1 MNTAAIHYQAVPQS
15 SNHQLIWAVLISTCL
30 HLIAVVYIPNMR
42 VDVEDKPAEVLTI
55 QIEAPKTPEPSTAV
69 VEPEPIPEPPKPKV
83 QPIIEPKIIPTPKP
97 APIETY
103 EPQTVSPEPV
113 DEPYSP
119 PVMSVAPKVESPPPT
134 FTAPPPPPPQPV
146 GPSQADL
153 DAARKGY
160 ADRLARAIAQHKQ
173 YPRVAQMR
181 GWQGETIV
189 DLKLDSNGGVLGT
202 RIERSSGFEVLDKQ
216 ALEMVKKAAP
226 FPAPPEILKSDV
238 FNIQVPVSFKLE

>member
-1 MNTAAIHYQAVPQS
+1 MNTATLHYQAAHQT
-15 SNHQLIWAVLISTCL
+15 SNHSLIWAVLISTCL
-30 HLIAVVYIPNMR
+30 HLIAVLYIPNIS
-42 VDVEDKPAEVLTI
+42 VKVEEKPTEVLTI
-55 QIEAPKTPEPSTAV
+55 QLEAPKTPEPVAAV

-97 APIETY
+97 APIEAY
-103 EPQTVSPEPV
+103 EPQPSPPEPI

-119 PVMSVAPKVESPPPT
+119 PVMSVAPKIESPPPT

-189 DLKLDSNGGVLGT
+189 DLKLDRNGGVLAT
-202 RIERSSGFEVLDKQ
+202 KIERSSGFEVLDKQ
-216 ALEMVKKAAP
+216 ALEMVRKAAP

>member
-1 MNTAAIHYQAVPQS
+1 MNTATVNYQAAYQT
-15 SNHQLIWAVLISTCL
+15 SNQTLTWAVAISICL
-30 HLIAVVYIPNMR
+30 HLFAVVYIPNIR
-42 VDVEDKPAEVLTI
+42 IDVQDTPLEVLTV
-55 QIEAPKTPEPSTAV
+55 QIEAPKTPEPVAAV

-83 QPIIEPKIIPTPKP
+83 QPKIEPKIIPTPKP
-97 APIETY
+97 APIEAY
-103 EPQTVSPEPV
+103 EPQPAPPEPV
-113 DEPYSP
+113 DEPYPP
-119 PVMSVAPKVESPPPT
+119 PVMSVAPKIESTPPT
-134 FTAPPPPPPQPV
+134 FTAPPPPPPQPA

-189 DLKLDSNGGVLGT
+189 DLKLDRNGAVLAT
-202 RIERSSGFEVLDKQ
+202 KIERSSGFEVLDKQ
-216 ALEMVKKAAP
+216 ALEMVRKAAP

>member
-1 MNTAAIHYQAVPQS
+1 VAIS
-15 SNHQLIWAVLISTCL
+15 ICL
-30 HLIAVVYIPNMR
+30 HLFAVLYIPNIR
-42 VDVEDKPAEVLTI
+42 IEVKDTPPEILTI
-55 QIEAPKTPEPSTAV
+55 QIEAPKTPEPSVSTV

-83 QPIIEPKIIPTPKP
+83 QPKIEPKIIPTPKP
-97 APIETY
+97 APVETH
-103 EPQTVSPEPV
+103 EPQNVSPEPT

-119 PVMSVAPKVESPPPT
+119 PVMSVAPSIEAPPPT

-146 GPSQADL
+146 GPSQVDL

-181 GWQGETIV
+181 GWQGETII
-189 DLKLDSNGGVLGT
+189 DLKLDRNGGVLAT
-202 RIERSSGFEVLDKQ
+202 RIDRSSGFEVLDKQ

>member
-1 MNTAAIHYQAVPQS
+1 
-15 SNHQLIWAVLISTCL
+15 
-30 HLIAVVYIPNMR
+30 
-42 VDVEDKPAEVLTI
+42 
-55 QIEAPKTPEPSTAV
+55 
-69 VEPEPIPEPPKPKV
+69 
-83 QPIIEPKIIPTPKP
+83 
-97 APIETY
+97 
-103 EPQTVSPEPV
+103 
-113 DEPYSP
+113 
-119 PVMSVAPKVESPPPT
+119 MSVAPSIEAPPPT

-146 GPSQADL
+146 GPSQVDL

-181 GWQGETIV
+181 GWQGETII
-189 DLKLDSNGGVLGT
+189 DLKLDRNGGVLAT
-202 RIERSSGFEVLDKQ
+202 RIDRSSGFEVLDKQ